1 MKRLYLINGF
11 ILACCLVFGNATIS
25 AFSTQYQFTVPSR
38 GIKYYEVRVPENA
51 KQIKAVISGQTEM
64 VSLALYA
71 PGKNT
76 ASSKNSTWSN
86 LSNWKKAFKCSVNR
100 PKPGIWRVEVKGA
113 VHKGKADK
121 VKYVSGLLNIYVDG
135 VSAPYTLSTQA
146 ATHSPSFP
154 LFEEYKFTIPSRG
167 IKYYEIRVPENAK
180 QIKAVISGQ
189 TEMVS
194 LALYAP
200 GKNTASSKN
209 STWSNLSNWKKAFK
223 CSVSRPKPG
232 IWKIQIKGSVA
243 AGNLKRI
250 KQITGTLKIY
260 VE

>member
-86 LSNWKKAFKCSVNR
+86 LSNWKKAFKCSV
-100 PKPGIWRVEVKGA
+100 
-113 VHKGKADK
+113 
-121 VKYVSGLLNIYVDG
+121 
-135 VSAPYTLSTQA
+135 
-146 ATHSPSFP
+146 
-154 LFEEYKFTIPSRG
+154 
-167 IKYYEIRVPENAK
+167 
-180 QIKAVISGQ
+180 
-189 TEMVS
+189 
-194 LALYAP
+194 
-200 GKNTASSKN
+200 
-209 STWSNLSNWKKAFK
+209 
-223 CSVSRPKPG
+223 SRPKPG